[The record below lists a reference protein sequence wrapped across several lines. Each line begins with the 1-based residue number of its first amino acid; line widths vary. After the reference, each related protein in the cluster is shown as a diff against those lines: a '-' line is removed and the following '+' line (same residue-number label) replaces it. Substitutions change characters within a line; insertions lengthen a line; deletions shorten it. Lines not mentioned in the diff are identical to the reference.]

1 MLQDLGLVAGN
12 VLTLFLLMAAGFI
25 LARIG
30 WLGEQTLDQMSK
42 LLLYVV
48 TPAIMIDTFQSREP
62 TPEVLNEL
70 LVTGAALVG
79 LYVVLWLLIAPW
91 YRKQKERG
99 VLRFG
104 SIYGNAGFMGVPL
117 IQTVLGE
124 AGMLTTVIHL
134 AIFNIATWTH
144 GIYLMGGRSQFSL
157 KKLVLNPG
165 VLGFALA
172 LALFLLRVPLP
183 SPVTK
188 TISYLASL
196 NTPVAMLVIGAQM
209 AAVDWKSLFGDWRLF
224 AVSGVKLLLM
234 PALALAL
241 LLPLHLPEMTFRAT
255 VILMG
260 CPVAGVTSLFCQ
272 TYAEDKSLGA
282 RLVTVSTALC
292 ILTLPLAALAAKAF
306 A

>member
-1 MLQDLGLVAGN
+1 MLQDVGLVAGN
-12 VLTLFLLMAAGFI
+12 VLMLFLLMAVGFV
-25 LARIG
+25 LVRLG
-30 WLGEQTLDQMSK
+30 WLGEKSLSEMSR

-62 TPEVLNEL
+62 TPETLHEL
-70 LVTGAALVG
+70 WITGAVLVG
-79 LYVVLWLLIAPW
+79 IYLILMLLIAPW
-91 YRKQKERG
+91 YRKQTDRG

-117 IQTVLGE
+117 IQAVLGE

-134 AIFNIATWTH
+134 AIFNMVTWTH
-144 GIYLMGGRSQFSL
+144 GVWLMGGREQISL
-157 KKLVLNPG
+157 KKMVLNPG
-165 VLGFALA
+165 VLGFAIA
-172 LALFLLRVPLP
+172 LGLFLLRIRLP
-183 SPVTK
+183 GPVGK
-188 TISYLASL
+188 TVSYLASL
-196 NTPVAMLVIGAQM
+196 NTPLAMIVIGGQM
-209 AAVDWKSLFGDWRLF
+209 ASVDLKSLFGDWRLF
-224 AVSGVKLLLM
+224 TVSATKLLIMPAIALLLLM
-234 PALALAL
+234 PLD
-241 LLPLHLPEMTFRAT
+241 LPDMTVRAT

-272 TYAEDKSLGA
+272 SYGEDKTLGA